1 MKEWNFMSFIYADTV
16 PRNNPD
22 HETETLW
29 MGSRRYERKSARGNV
44 SKSASYVIYLPMKRH
59 ITSDSTGDDEVAAEY
74 DKARAT
80 LTHYDLYTF
89 NSYHWSSVT
98 HLKGRT

>member
-1 MKEWNFMSFIYADTV
+1 
-16 PRNNPD
+16 
-22 HETETLW
+22 
-29 MGSRRYERKSARGNV
+29 
-44 SKSASYVIYLPMKRH
+44 MKRH